1 MRRRARVTCSSAK
14 PPKIAERFPFVHSR
28 QRSWGIL
35 MKLKTFVSMTS
46 AMSLVASLACVA
58 TPARAGQDGDNGDRG
73 VGESRGHD
81 QDQDQDHDGGHHGRK
96 PRVVMISLDGAKPD
110 FIQKFIEEGVL
121 PRDGG
126 LARLS
131 RRGAVALQNVTASP
145 SLTAV
150 SHIAIATGST
160 AVHND
165 IPSNTFQPI
174 VGPIS
179 SSISGF
185 AAPIG

>member
-1 MRRRARVTCSSAK
+1 
-14 PPKIAERFPFVHSR
+14 
-28 QRSWGIL
+28 
-35 MKLKTFVSMTS
+35 MKLKTFASVTS
-46 AMSLVASLACVA
+46 VMSLVASLACVA

-81 QDQDQDHDGGHHGRK
+81 QDQDHDGEHHGRK

-131 RRGAVALQNVTASP
+131 RRGAVALV
-145 SLTAV
+145 V
-150 SHIAIATGST
+150 E
-160 AVHND
+160 
-165 IPSNTFQPI
+165 
-174 VGPIS
+174 
-179 SSISGF
+179 
-185 AAPIG
+185 